1 MASNPGV
8 LLGARQ
14 AVDQTV
20 LSRGEDGGQL
30 TALSAGAGLPG
41 CLPGHF
47 LSEQFVA
54 GVPRVAPPLTTF
66 TTSSRGAGL
75 AG

>member
-8 LLGARQ
+8 LLGPRQ
-14 AVDQTV
+14 AVDQAV
-20 LSRGEDGGQL
+20 LSRGEDGGEL
-30 TALSAGAGLPG
+30 AALSAGAGLPG

-54 GVPRVAPPLTTF
+54 GAP
-66 TTSSRGAGL
+66 
-75 AG
+75 